1 MRLCILQSNY
11 IPWVGYFSLIS
22 KSDLCVFYDD
32 VQYTKQDWRNR
43 NLIKTPR
50 GPKWLTIPVGSNISR
65 LVNEVQLP
73 KSNWMLEHERQIRLN
88 YDSAEHFAEGDWVL
102 QEIFGHNVSRTLS
115 ENNQRI
121 IRFISDDVLKLSVKF
136 ASSTEFSL
144 KGSGSARVLDL
155 ALQLGAETYLTGP
168 RGSDYL
174 NETEFNNAGIKLEYF
189 QYASIPEYPQ
199 PWPPFIE
206 NVSIIDPILCLGQ
219 KVQNLI

>member
-1 MRLCILQSNY
+1 LKICILQSNY

-22 KSDLCVFYDD
+22 RSDLCVFYDD

-50 GPKWLTIPVGSNISR
+50 GPKWLTVPVGSNISR
-65 LVNEVQLP
+65 HVNEVQLP
-73 KSNWMLEHERQIRLN
+73 NSNWMLEHERQIRLN
-88 YDSAEHFAEGDWVL
+88 YDSAEYFAEGDGVL
-102 QEIFGHNVSRTLS
+102 QEIYGQNLSRTLS

-121 IRFISDDVLKLSVKF
+121 IKFISDDVLKLSVKF

-168 RGSDYL
+168 RGSNYL
-174 NETEFNNAGIKLEYF
+174 NETEFNTAGIKLEYF
-189 QYASIPEYPQ
+189 EYAKIPEYPQ
-199 PWPPFIE
+199 PWPPFSE
-206 NVSIIDPILCLGQ
+206 KVSIIDPILCLGQ
-219 KVQNLI
+219 KVQNLV